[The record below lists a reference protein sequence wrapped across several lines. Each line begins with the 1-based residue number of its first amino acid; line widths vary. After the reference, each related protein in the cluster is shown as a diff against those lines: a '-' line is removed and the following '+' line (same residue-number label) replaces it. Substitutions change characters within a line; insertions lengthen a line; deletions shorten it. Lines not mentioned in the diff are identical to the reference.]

1 MLVTD
6 TIKITVTTLVTP
18 MVRTLVKEELP
29 EVPEVPKVTNH
40 LVFMDGDVIVFMNGD
55 MYAIMDTQF

>member
-6 TIKITVTTLVTP
+6 TIKITVTTLITP
-18 MVRTLVKEELP
+18 MVRTLVKE

-40 LVFMDGDVIVFMNGD
+40 LVFMDGDDMVFMNGN